1 MRTTQR
7 IPQIQ
12 ALRALA
18 ASLVLIYHA
27 DLLPGGYIGVD
38 IFYVISGYLITGI
51 LLRELEN
58 TNSINFP
65 SFYARRFKRLLP
77 SSVVVIVFTG
87 VMSWVFLP
95 ASMRQNIGKELIAAS
110 TYISNYLFAFW
121 NNDYQNQGVTPS
133 PFIHFWSL
141 AVEEQ
146 FYLFWPIA
154 LFVLYKFGQ
163 RRGVFIGIASIGA
176 VSFIFSLFLT
186 QSSPIWSFYIL
197 PTRAWELALGG
208 LLLVVPKK
216 IFSRGQWSLIATVMI
231 VFGAVQFNDRTA
243 FPGTAAIL
251 PVLAT
256 SLLIL
261 SLDKWPP
268 LISHIGE
275 NRVTQ
280 WLGEISYP
288 LYLWHWP
295 ILVIPTICLSRSL
308 NMWEIVGLLLLT
320 TLLAG
325 LTHTFVETPIR
336 YRKWS
341 NRKTFVITG
350 FVTSALIALGLFI
363 FATYSN
369 SISIPGYGKYSLDEI
384 KKLPAINVDGCNR
397 KLGQVISPAC
407 TYGDIKASR
416 TIILYGDSH
425 AAQWFPALDKIG
437 RENNFKIISLTKST
451 CPAAEVEKELIGIY
465 RVKECQAFR
474 DYAVERISKEKPL
487 AVIMSGMQPFFE
499 PYTKRDALTWWL
511 IGESIALNRIK
522 PHTKYA
528 IYLSDTPL
536 PQQDI
541 PQCLAAGRGSKCD
554 DSKPINPTVAT
565 GLLAI
570 DPTPWLCGKDCPA
583 VVDGIVAYR
592 DKSHI
597 SHAMSEHLAPNL
609 LASLRRLGVFND

>member
-154 LFVLYKFGQ
+154 LFVLYKFGKK
-163 RRGVFIGIASIGA
+163 RGVFIGIASIGA
-176 VSFIFSLFLT
+176 VSFIFLLFLT

-511 IGESIALNRIK
+511 NGESIALNRIK

>member
-1 MRTTQR
+1 MRTSPR

-51 LLRELEN
+51 LLRELEH
-58 TNSINFP
+58 TNSIDFP
-65 SFYARRFKRLLP
+65 AFYARRFKRLLP

-87 VMSWVFLP
+87 IMSWVFLP

-121 NNDYQNQGVTPS
+121 NNDYQNQGATPS

-154 LFVLYKFGQ
+154 LFVFYKIGA
-163 RRGVFIGIASIGA
+163 RRGVFVGIAICGA
-176 VSFIFSLFLT
+176 ASFIFSLFLT
-186 QSSPIWSFYIL
+186 QRSPIWSFYIL
-197 PTRAWELALGG
+197 PTRAWELAIGG

-216 IFSRGQWSLIATVMI
+216 VFSRSQWGVIATVMI

-256 SLLIL
+256 ALLIL

-268 LISHIGE
+268 LLSHIGE

-295 ILVIPTICLSRSL
+295 ILVIPTIYLSRSL
-308 NMWEIVGLLLLT
+308 SMREIVGLLLLT

-325 LTHTFVETPIR
+325 ITHTFVEMPIR
-336 YRKWS
+336 YRKWN
-341 NRKTFVITG
+341 NRKTFIIAG
-350 FVTSALIALGLFI
+350 FVTSALVALGLFI

-407 TYGDIKASR
+407 TYGDLKASR
-416 TIILYGDSH
+416 TIVLYGDSH

-437 RENNFKIISLTKST
+437 RENNLKIISLTKST
-451 CPAAEVEKELIGIY
+451 CPAAEVKKELIGIY

-474 DYAVERISKEKPL
+474 DYAVERIRKEKPL

-499 PYTKRDALTWWL
+499 PYSKRDALAWWL
-511 IGESIALNRIK
+511 NGESIALNRIK
-522 PHTKYA
+522 PYTKFP

-536 PQQDI
+536 PQKNI

-554 DSKPINPTVAT
+554 DSKPINPTVAN

-570 DPTPWLCGKDCPA
+570 DPTPWLCDKDCPA

-592 DKSHI
+592 DQSHI
-597 SHAMSEHLAPNL
+597 SHAMSEYLAPNL

>member
-350 FVTSALIALGLFI
+350 FVTSALVALGLFI